1 MARKKLPSLIKLLKT
16 YLRMGKKKVSFQM
29 GLLFVFSGKLYF
41 VGYPKLA
48 MQRSGLGSLLRGSR
62 EPICTY
68 VVEAGN

>member
-1 MARKKLPSLIKLLKT
+1 
-16 YLRMGKKKVSFQM
+16 MGKKKVSFQM